1 MKTKRMEQLAMIP
14 VFGDSVFKLKR
25 LRHLRQDAFDQ
36 WENLEKAV
44 YYQIARVLIEEEME
58 SFDRAADMNGFRA
71 LLRNR
76 YETFLAQSR
85 VETRP
90 KHMINALFNLFE
102 IAEHEEG
109 EGEGKKYL
117 MESLP
122 WIKKI
127 PREEQEE
134 LGLLL
139 IDKFENHGEI
149 LGLFQ
154 AQVLGI
160 WNDGDMLL
168 ITLYALEALAE
179 EGRMDDVEFFAII
192 EATDHYLREANHQE
206 YVLRLATQVVQMA
219 KRHDVSPE
227 IKTRMWKQAFDAAVE
242 MEEPYTQMLMAV
254 LLGDRMKEEKDF
266 KNMVTYLQV
275 IDQVTAIYGE
285 EATFGDNFD
294 QIKEAIN
301 EMKQA
306 I

>member
-1 MKTKRMEQLAMIP
+1 MRTKRMEQLAVIP
-14 VFGDSVFKLKR
+14 VFGDAEFKLKR
-25 LRHLRQDAFDQ
+25 LKHLKQDGFAR
-36 WENLEKAV
+36 WENTEKAV
-44 YYQIARVLIEEEME
+44 YYQIARLLIEEELE
-58 SFDRAADMNGFRA
+58 AFDRAADMNGFRE

-102 IAEHEEG
+102 IADHEEG
-109 EGEGKKYL
+109 QGQGKKYL
-117 MESLP
+117 MESLQ

-134 LGLLL
+134 LGLL
-139 IDKFENHGEI
+139 IIEKFENRGEI

-154 AQVLGI
+154 AQVLGS

-168 ITLYALEALAE
+168 ITLHTLDALAE
-179 EGRMDDVEFFAII
+179 EGRMDDREFLAII
-192 EATDHYLREANHQE
+192 EATDHHLREANHQE

-219 KRHDVSPE
+219 KRHEVSPE
-227 IKTRMWKQAFDAAVE
+227 IKMRIWKQAFDAAVE

-254 LLGDRMKEEKDF
+254 LLGDRMKEEKGF

-275 IDQVTAIYGE
+275 IDQVTATYGE

-294 QIKEAIN
+294 QIKEVIY

>member
-1 MKTKRMEQLAMIP
+1 MRTKRMEQLAVIP
-14 VFGDSVFKLKR
+14 VFGDAEFKLKR
-25 LRHLRQDAFDQ
+25 LKHLKQDGFAR
-36 WENLEKAV
+36 WENTEKAV
-44 YYQIARVLIEEEME
+44 YYQIARLLIEEELE
-58 SFDRAADMNGFRA
+58 AFDRAADMNGFRE

-102 IAEHEEG
+102 IADHEEG
-109 EGEGKKYL
+109 QGQGEKYL
-117 MESLP
+117 MESLQ

-134 LGLLL
+134 LGLL
-139 IDKFENHGEI
+139 IIEKFENRGEI

-154 AQVLGI
+154 AQVLGS

-168 ITLYALEALAE
+168 ITLHTLDALAE
-179 EGRMDDVEFFAII
+179 EGRMDDREFLAII

-206 YVLRLATQVVQMA
+206 YVLRLTTQVVQMA
-219 KRHDVSPE
+219 KRHEVSPE
-227 IKTRMWKQAFDAAVE
+227 IKMRTWKQAFDAAVE
-242 MEEPYTQMLMAV
+242 MEEAYTQMLMAV
-254 LLGDRMKEEKDF
+254 LLGDWMKEEKDF

-275 IDQVTAIYGE
+275 IDQVAATYGE

-294 QIKEAIN
+294 QIKEVIY